1 MNIGDPALV
10 SRFAIGLGCLL
21 LFLGLSGPVGRIVDQ
36 EGLSRRLV
44 AVIAASRICLFALVF
59 LVLKMKPRGDVIGYY
74 YPQALS
80 VMKGMVPYRDFTS
93 SYGFLHPYLDA
104 AVLYIHNSSL
114 TLIFLSIVLE
124 MAALGVWYRLAGDL
138 IQSEASLRRRLNQA
152 LLFYLCNSISIF
164 TIAVDG
170 TNNAILALGLGLSIA
185 FLWRRSEFASGMS
198 FSMSLLLAKVLPLIF
213 LPLFIV
219 TARSRWKWLAG
230 CALPLILLGGVA
242 AILHLNVLQPFQL
255 EGGLGI
261 ESNLPYLLSAV
272 TGVHIRPQIFQVF
285 GGSVLLLAAAWYGW
299 RLHLYRSVMGLSI
312 ASLGLL
318 SLLLLLAPKAWPVYY
333 EMLLFPFCWV
343 VAGLGFSGRVWALIL
358 LAVAG
363 VQASFWFTVLHSQPP
378 WALHRQLAALQPQA
392 LLYLLLLSL
401 LVCGYALLAFLCAHV
416 IAKKSEPLL

>member
-1 MNIGDPALV
+1 MSVGYSTLIF
-10 SRFAIGLGCLL
+10 RFVIGLGCLL
-21 LFLGLSGPVGRIVDQ
+21 FFLGFSAPVGRIADQ

-44 AVIAASRICLFALVF
+44 AVIAASRICFFALTF
-59 LVLKMKPRGDVIGYY
+59 LVLKMRPHGDVIGYY
-74 YPQALS
+74 YPQAIS
-80 VMKGMVPYRDFTS
+80 VMQGMVPYRDFLS

-124 MAALGVWYRLAGDL
+124 MAALGVWYRLVGDL
-138 IQSEASLRRRLNQA
+138 IQSHASLRPRLNQA

-185 FLWRRSEFASGMS
+185 FLWRYNEFASGMS
-198 FSMSLLLAKVLPLIF
+198 FSMSLLLAKF
-213 LPLFIV
+213 LPIIFFPLFLV
-219 TARSRWKWLAG
+219 TARRRWKWLAG
-230 CALPLILLGGVA
+230 SALPLLLLGGLA
-242 AILHLNVLQPFQL
+242 AILQLNVLQPFQL
-255 EGGLGI
+255 EGGIGI
-261 ESNLPYLLSAV
+261 ESNLPYLLSAIA
-272 TGVHIRPQIFQVF
+272 GIHIRPQIFQVF

-299 RLHLYRSVMGLSI
+299 KLHLHRSVMGLSI

-333 EMLLFPFCWV
+333 EMLLFPFCWM
-343 VAGLGFSGRVWALIL
+343 VAGLRLSGKVWALVF

-363 VQASFWFTVLHSQPP
+363 VQASFWFTVLHMEPP
-378 WALHRQLAALQPQA
+378 WALHQQLITLQPEA

-416 IAKKSEPLL
+416 MARKSDPLL